1 MPGSTVTTRYVLLAV
16 IALWLARKQQVDAC
30 KQIGELLRGDA
41 AMRTVLDMGSEL
53 RRFLAIERAVTHFR
67 HEACAV
73 TAAYSARRC
82 GGSRAHGQLQPRL
95 TQSRS
100 RMRAR

>member
-1 MPGSTVTTRYVLLAV
+1 MSGSTVTTRYVLLAV
-16 IALWLARKQQVDAC
+16 IALWLARKQQIDAC
-30 KQIGELLRGDA
+30 KQVSELLRGDA

-53 RRFLAIERAVTHFR
+53 RRFLAVERAVTHFR
-67 HEACAV
+67 HEAGAV
-73 TAAYSARRC
+73 TAADAAGWR
-82 GGSRAHGQLQPRL
+82 GGRRAHGQLQPRL